1 MSRNTK
7 RWTAFFGTIG
17 FTTALL
23 CFTIML
29 SGENCPAFP
38 ISEKTAS
45 SDLPP
50 CHQQEKPDPN
60 GETSPNCSSCH
71 FEVSQESIQPK
82 TPDLHPN
89 WETVLSTFSELFFQ
103 GWKLGKNFEFSLMET
118 RSFNPHK
125 FVLLSIASIRILT

>member
-1 MSRNTK
+1 MSRNIK
-7 RWTAFFGTIG
+7 RWTAFLGMLG

-29 SGENCPAFP
+29 AGENCPAFP
-38 ISEKTAS
+38 IVEKTAS

-50 CHQQEKPDPN
+50 CHQKEKSTHDD
-60 GETSPNCSSCH
+60 ETLPNCSSCH
-71 FEVSQESIQPK
+71 FEVSQESIQLK

-89 WETVLSTFSELFFQ
+89 GQNVLSAFSEVFFQ
-103 GWKLGKNFEFSLMET
+103 ELKPGKNLEFSFLEA
-118 RSFNPHK
+118 RSFNPQK